1 MSNEVGLSRPSVGN
15 VPGKSQKF
23 SKAGNGHRN
32 QKPYADILFGE
43 LVSKGLIGE
52 ADFGSKYCFNVSGL
66 SKEQKEEFGK
76 AIGYITDNTPDTVY
90 KQNWWTFFKPLDEAS
105 FAEMEKVVELY
116 KKYPEGRFNVYA
128 SVRLPVCFENENILK
143 DDANRASKYPF
154 GVFGFSDSKNY
165 HDVVR
170 GAFAVC
176 TEAAAKTY
184 AEENNEFF
192 KVIGS
197 QKDKIEIELTFKSA
211 ARICIVDVAS
221 EDPAVSDSES
231 EETSLYPTVTT
242 NEILFSAFRNHSEC
256 NRKGFID
263 KIKLSRVEVANTIVE
278 SVPDFII
285 TMAFAKNE
293 TKFNSDSVLHNAAD
307 FLWAIGEDYTAF
319 NITEDGFASRRV
331 ELKLNPE
338 QEYLG
343 EEYRVAKEAK
353 AADKKAPKKFKY
365 KKPHVKSAP
374 ATQDED
380 YATPAPAEEVQDES
394 VPPVE
399 EEIVADDAAPV
410 AEPVPEPAALINND
424 DSEIEVETDAPA
436 PEGN

>member
-1 MSNEVGLSRPSVGN
+1 MSNVIGLSRPSVGN
-15 VPGKSQKF
+15 VPGKPQKF
-23 SKAGNGHRN
+23 SKTGNGHRN
-32 QKPYADILFGE
+32 QKPYADILLGE

-76 AIGYITDNTPDTVY
+76 AIGYIDDNTPDAVY

-105 FAEMEKVVELY
+105 FAEMEKIVELY

-154 GVFGFSDSKNY
+154 GAFGFSDSKNY

-197 QKDKIEIELTFKSA
+197 QKDKFDIELTFKSA

-221 EDPAVSDSES
+221 EDPAVSDADS

-242 NEILFSAFRNHSEC
+242 NEILFSAFRNHSEG

-263 KIKLSRVEVANTIVE
+263 KIKLSRVEIANTIVE

-293 TKFNSDSVLHNAAD
+293 TKHNSDSVLHNAAD
-307 FLWAIGEDYTAF
+307 FLWAIGEDYTTF
-319 NITEDGFASRRV
+319 NITEEGFASRRV
-331 ELKLNPE
+331 GLKLNSE
-338 QEYLG
+338 QEYIG
-343 EEYRVAKEAK
+343 EEYRASKEAK
-353 AADKKAPKKFKY
+353 ASDKKAPKKFKY

-374 ATQDED
+374 A
-380 YATPAPAEEVQDES
+380 EEVQDEE
-394 VPPVE
+394 PVASAKD
-399 EEIVADDAAPV
+399 EEIVADDAV
-410 AEPVPEPAALINND
+410 TSVEPVPEPAALINND